1 MINKKIEIIVNG
13 LQEKVSEN
21 TTISH
26 LIDLFEE
33 GDVHLIVE
41 HNGHF
46 LFQQQYAST
55 KVAEGDK
62 VEFVN
67 PNFGG

>member
-1 MINKKIEIIVNG
+1 MNKRIEIIVNG
-13 LQEKVSEN
+13 LQEKVPEN
-21 TTISH
+21 STIFH

-46 LFQQQYAST
+46 LFPQQYAIT
-55 KVAEGDK
+55 KVAEGDR

>member
-13 LQEKVSEN
+13 LQEKVPEN
-21 TTISH
+21 TAISH

-46 LFQQQYAST
+46 LFPQQYAIT
-55 KVAEGDK
+55 KVAEGDR

>member
-1 MINKKIEIIVNG
+1 MKKRIEIIVNG
-13 LQEKVSEN
+13 LQEKVPEN

-33 GDVHLIVE
+33 SDVHLIVE

-46 LFQQQYAST
+46 LFPQQYDST
-55 KVAEGDK
+55 KVAEGDR
-62 VEFVN
+62 VEFIH
-67 PNFGG
+67 PGFGG